1 MAVDVAVLL
10 ILGIVIVFMCHGG
23 GLRAGH
29 AVVCAL
35 FGLYFAGTHNVG
47 PFAKDVTAS
56 IAGLPSGP
64 RL

>member
-1 MAVDVAVLL
+1 M
-10 ILGIVIVFMCHGG
+10 GSR
-23 GLRAGH
+23 RAN

-35 FGLYFAGTHNVG
+35 FGLYLAGTQNIG

-56 IAGLPSGP
+56 VAHLLSGL